1 MKNRGFTLIE
11 LMAII
16 IITSTIGILS
26 YASLSSTIKN
36 NKLRETSIFEN
47 SLISAAK
54 LYMLAYQENYS
65 DMESVNFDTR
75 ILCREMIE
83 NKYLNKNINNPT
95 DINILAYYVRVY
107 KDANNFLQYEVGY
120 DLSLIDNNA

>member
-36 NKLRETSIFEN
+36 NKLRETSTFKN

-54 LYMLAYQENYS
+54 LYMLASQENYS
-65 DMESVNFDTR
+65 DMENENFDTR

-95 DINILAYYVRVY
+95 DINIFAYYVRVY

-120 DLSLIDNNA
+120 DMSLIDNNS

>member
-36 NKLRETSIFEN
+36 NKLRETSTFEN

-54 LYMLAYQENYS
+54 LYMLASQENYS
-65 DMESVNFDTR
+65 DMENEEYDTR
-75 ILCREMIE
+75 KLCREMIE

-95 DINILAYYVRVY
+95 DINIFAYYVRVY

-120 DLSLIDNNA
+120 DMSLIDNNS

>member
-65 DMESVNFDTR
+65 DMESENFDTR

-95 DINILAYYVRVY
+95 DINIFAYYVRVY

-120 DLSLIDNNA
+120 DLSLIDNNG

>member
-65 DMESVNFDTR
+65 DMENENFDTR

-95 DINILAYYVRVY
+95 DINIFAYYVRVY

>member
-26 YASLSSTIKN
+26 YASLSSSIKN

-95 DINILAYYVRVY
+95 DINIFAYYVRVY

>member
-36 NKLRETSIFEN
+36 NKLRETSTFEN

-54 LYMLAYQENYS
+54 LYMLASQENYS
-65 DMESVNFDTR
+65 DMENEDFDTR

-95 DINILAYYVRVY
+95 DINIFAYYVRVY

>member
-36 NKLRETSIFEN
+36 NKLREKSVFEN

-54 LYMLAYQENYS
+54 LYMLASQENYP
-65 DMESVNFDTR
+65 DMENENFDTR

-95 DINILAYYVRVY
+95 DINIFAYYVRVY

>member
-26 YASLSSTIKN
+26 YASLSSSIKN
-36 NKLRETSIFEN
+36 NKLREKSVFEN
-47 SLISAAK
+47 NLISAAK
-54 LYMLAYQENYS
+54 LYMLASQENYS
-65 DMESVNFDTR
+65 DMENENFDTR

-95 DINILAYYVRVY
+95 DINIFAYYVRVY

-120 DLSLIDNNA
+120 DMSLIDNNR

>member
-95 DINILAYYVRVY
+95 DINIFAYYVRVY

>member
-26 YASLSSTIKN
+26 YASLSSSIKN
-36 NKLRETSIFEN
+36 NKLRENSIFEN
-47 SLISAAK
+47 NLISAAK
-54 LYMLAYQENYS
+54 LYMLASQENYS
-65 DMESVNFDTR
+65 DMENENFDTR

-95 DINILAYYVRVY
+95 DINIFAYYVRVY

-120 DLSLIDNNA
+120 DMSLIDNNS